1 MSDDREYR
9 EDFSLEEI
17 LADVRNSRTNPPKPE
32 DIAQPGL
39 DYVPSSE
46 KQPADET
53 TAEPKPASRRVPL
66 YPEKEQKKK
75 EPVREESIRQEEDGV
90 ITAEDLA
97 EEEPEETPETPRRK
111 NLRGLFSFGKKEKKK
126 NTFLDMSDD
135 EEENPYKDLHLKSR
149 EEYKRAY
156 EKTMDFDSAPRSS
169 EDSPY
174 SYLFHSDGQD
184 SDDDLAARADK
195 MRAERHARLA
205 RAMKKAGYDEK
216 SQTGGEDLFSM
227 YQREEAQRAERST
240 HDAEAAARVLEKA
253 GGPEPEEEPAEPE
266 RDEPAKAAEPSTR
279 EFPSLTVLDT
289 PAAPARGKTADAGST
304 QTRRTGQT
312 FKASRGAKRKPTETE
327 IPVPQADAEQIPED
341 SVLRVN
347 RPASQTRKK
356 AAQPSFRPAPPPVFL
371 TEQEEPKRQEPAQ
384 AKTKPA
390 QDTPVRTAPPTA
402 ETEREQEPAPVKEP
416 SPAAPT
422 PAREPAP
429 APVREPEE
437 APQPRMLS
445 NAKGNA
451 KSGSH
456 EHSYRSRKNRPA
468 KVVTMEETPGELQE
482 ALDNEARTYPRPGRL
497 SASAEPAE
505 QHTQQAKQPAV
516 HTDSTPQVKQQPA
529 AHTEAPEEALPDAW
543 AEFAPAANTAVK
555 TKKSARTAPQDE
567 PASTPIQPQE
577 TAVWDYDGWEEIES
591 SSGKPLRGRT
601 IPLHPTASPAPAEE
615 EEGGEEAEE
624 TLKRKP
630 GQKRHKRFSILGTE
644 EKDNRPEDEF
654 PVDPEEIEDY
664 EKPEDAASILH
675 DLGEKHRT
683 LLLRAGVTGLSLFLM
698 LLFGLISEYNGILP
712 SFIPYYLLTQP
723 YLILELIFLLIA
735 GAFSWPVL
743 LNGLKG
749 LIRLQA
755 NSDSG
760 VAVAVVASAIHTV
773 LLLFST
779 ARVDT
784 ASLHL
789 YAPLAVLA
797 LFLNTLGKLSM
808 VKRITKNFRFVA
820 SPDKKMAV
828 HLLGDHNMALQM
840 TRGYVEDSPAI
851 AYQTKTGFL
860 KNFLRISYLP
870 DACEQSSQVI
880 APIGIVSSLL
890 LCVAALLL
898 SGDAMAALTAFTA
911 SCCICTPML
920 NQLCVN
926 LPLAQASRLAGRHG
940 AMISGYQALDK
951 FSDTNAILLDAK
963 ELFPKNCVVLSGIKT
978 FGDQHIDDAILD
990 AAALLNQTGGTLSE
1004 IFDEVIQS
1012 RRDLLPKVENYTYE
1026 DNKGIVGWV
1035 SGHRLLIGT
1044 RDLLLAHHITPPSR
1058 DYEKKYA
1065 LGGKKVL
1072 YLASGGQ
1079 LVAMFLIA
1087 YNADR
1092 RRTIELCR
1100 LEDNGVAFLV
1110 RTCDPNITP
1119 ELIAECFQLN
1129 ARSVNVLTT
1138 RLGNVYVKAGK
1149 KPDAPAAAWLA
1160 TKGRPTGMMRLVS
1173 LCIRQRGNISL
1184 AVALQNVAVGLGFV
1198 LVAFLACYSG
1208 LGKLNTLFLLIYE
1221 LFWALAIVLLPKLRK
1236 P

>member
-46 KQPADET
+46 KQPTDET

-66 YPEKEQKKK
+66 YPEKEQKKT
-75 EPVREESIRQEEDGV
+75 EPARAASKQPEEDDGV

-97 EEEPEETPETPRRK
+97 EDDPEEPPETPRRK
-111 NLRGLFSFGKKEKKK
+111 SLRGLFSVGKKEKKK

-135 EEENPYKDLHLKSR
+135 EENPYKDLHLKSR

-156 EKTMDFDSAPRSS
+156 EKTMDFDSTPRSS

-205 RAMKKAGYDEK
+205 RAMKKVGFDENSQNGAG
-216 SQTGGEDLFSM
+216 DLFSM
-227 YQREEAQRAERST
+227 YQREEAQRAERRT

-253 GGPEPEEEPAEPE
+253 GGPEPEEEPAAPE
-266 RDEPAKAAEPSTR
+266 QDQPTATVEPSTR

-289 PAAPARGKTADAGST
+289 HEAPARGKAADTGSA

-312 FKASRGAKRKPTETE
+312 FKAARGVKQKP
-327 IPVPQADAEQIPED
+327 
-341 SVLRVN
+341 
-347 RPASQTRKK
+347 
-356 AAQPSFRPAPPPVFL
+356 AQPSFRPAPPPVFL
-371 TEQEEPKRQEPAQ
+371 TEQEETKRQEPAP

-390 QDTPVRTAPPTA
+390 QDTPAQTAPPTA
-402 ETEREQEPAPVKEP
+402 ETEREQTPAPVKEP
-416 SPAAPT
+416 APASPT

-437 APQPRMLS
+437 APQPRVLAS
-445 NAKGNA
+445 TKDNA
-451 KSGSH
+451 KSGSR

-468 KVVTMEETPGELQE
+468 KVVTMEETPGELRE
-482 ALDNEARTYPRPGRL
+482 ALDNEARTYPRPGKL
-497 SASAEPAE
+497 AAPTEPAE
-505 QHTQQAKQPAV
+505 QHAQKSTARQESAQQAKQPAV
-516 HTDSTPQVKQQPA
+516 HIDSTPQEKQTSA
-529 AHTEAPEEALPDAW
+529 ARNETPDGIWEDTTSKTAPKKDSVPDAW
-543 AEFAPAANTAVK
+543 AEFAPADVT
-555 TKKSARTAPQDE
+555 
-567 PASTPIQPQE
+567 ASTPVQPQE
-577 TAVWDYDGWEEIES
+577 TAVWDHDGWEEIES

-601 IPLHPTASPAPAEE
+601 IPLHPTPSPAPAEE
-615 EEGGEEAEE
+615 EESEEEAEE

-654 PVDPEEIEDY
+654 PADPEEIEDY

-675 DLGEKHRT
+675 DLGEKHRA
-683 LLLRAGVTGLSLFLM
+683 LLLRTGVTGLSLFLM

-712 SFIPYYLLTQP
+712 SFISYYLLTQP

-828 HLLGDHNMALQM
+828 HLLNDHNMALQM
-840 TRGYVEDSPAI
+840 TRGYVEDAPVV

-978 FGDQHIDDAILD
+978 FGDQRIDDAILD

-1012 RRDLLPKVENYTYE
+1012 RRELLPKVENYTYE
-1026 DNKGIVGWV
+1026 DGKGIVGWV
-1035 SGHRLLIGT
+1035 SGHRLLIGS
-1044 RDLLLAHHITPPSR
+1044 RDLLLAHHITPPSH
-1058 DYEKKYA
+1058 DYEKKYV

-1119 ELIAECFQLN
+1119 ELIAESFQLN
-1129 ARSVNVLTT
+1129 ARSVNVLPT

-1149 KPDAPAAAWLA
+1149 KPNAPAAAWLA
-1160 TKGRPTGMMRLVS
+1160 TKGRPTAMMRLVS

>member
-9 EDFSLEEI
+9 GDFSLEEI
-17 LADVRNSRTNPPKPE
+17 LADVRNSREQPPKPE
-32 DIAQPGL
+32 DTAQPGL
-39 DYVPSSE
+39 HTIKTPESE
-46 KQPADET
+46 
-53 TAEPKPASRRVPL
+53 TAPEQEQEQKPATRRVPLDPEKEAKKNAARRVPL
-66 YPEKEQKKK
+66 YPEKEPSSTASEGQKD
-75 EPVREESIRQEEDGV
+75 EDV

-97 EEEPEETPETPRRK
+97 GEEELEESPAAPRRRG
-111 NLRGLFSFGKKEKKK
+111 LRGLFPFKRNEKKGS
-126 NTFLDMSDD
+126 FRQEED
-135 EEENPYKDLHLKSR
+135 EEENPYQDLHLKSR

-156 EKTMDFDSAPRSS
+156 EKTMDFDSAPRSEES
-169 EDSPY
+169 SPY
-174 SYLFHSDGQD
+174 AYLFQENGEEDD
-184 SDDDLAARADK
+184 SDLNARADK
-195 MRAERHARLA
+195 LRAERHARLA
-205 RAMKKAGYDEK
+205 RVMKKVGFDTADEAGD
-216 SQTGGEDLFSM
+216 EDLFAL
-227 YQREEAQRAERST
+227 YQREEAKRVEHQT
-240 HDAEAAARVLEKA
+240 HDAQAAARVLEKA
-253 GGPEPEEEPAEPE
+253 GGLEPEEPEESEPPAETPQPE
-266 RDEPAKAAEPSTR
+266 PTEPPVSTVEPSTR
-279 EFPSLTVLDT
+279 EFPSLTVLDSKT
-289 PAAPARGKTADAGST
+289 P
-304 QTRRTGQT
+304 
-312 FKASRGAKRKPTETE
+312 RKKSE
-327 IPVPQADAEQIPED
+327 VSAQIPIPQTKREEPPED
-341 SVLRVN
+341 GILRVN
-347 RPASQTRKK
+347 RA
-356 AAQPSFRPAPPPVFL
+356 PSFRPAPPPVFL
-371 TEQEEPKRQEPAQ
+371 TEQEEPKPKQTEQ
-384 AKTKPA
+384 AA
-390 QDTPVRTAPPTA
+390 APPEQPTA
-402 ETEREQEPAPVKEP
+402 ESQPEEPSSPAPVKEP
-416 SPAAPT
+416 TPAAPT
-422 PAREPAP
+422 PAREPAS
-429 APVREPEE
+429 APVQEPEK
-437 APQPRMLS
+437 APPRVL
-445 NAKGNA
+445 AGTKGNG
-451 KSGSH
+451 KSGAH

-468 KVVTMEETPGELQE
+468 QVVTMEETPGELRE
-482 ALDNEARTYPRPGRL
+482 ALDNEARTYPRPGKL
-497 SASAEPAE
+497 STAAEPVEAA
-505 QHTQQAKQPAV
+505 TAR
-516 HTDSTPQVKQQPA
+516 PA
-529 AHTEAPEEALPDAW
+529 ARKETAKKDAGRKETAPDAW
-543 AEFAPAANTAVK
+543 AEFAPGAAGSKTGQKAVPP
-555 TKKSARTAPQDE
+555 AQQPPAAAPVE
-567 PASTPIQPQE
+567 PQE
-577 TAVWDYDGWEEIES
+577 PVTWEYDGWEEIES

-601 IPLHPTASPAPAEE
+601 IPLHPAAPAAPAGEE
-615 EEGGEEAEE
+615 ETGEEAEE
-624 TLKRKP
+624 TIKRKP
-630 GQKRHKRFSILGTE
+630 AQKRRKRFSILGTE

-654 PVDPEEIEDY
+654 PTDPGVIEDY

-675 DLGEKHRT
+675 DLADKHRT
-683 LLLRAGVTGLSLFLM
+683 LLLRAGVTGIALLLM
-698 LLFGLISEYNGILP
+698 LLFGLLSEYNAILP
-712 SFIPYYLLTQP
+712 SFISYYLLTQP
-723 YLILELIFLLIA
+723 YLILELIFLVIA

-749 LIRLQA
+749 LVRLQA

-760 VAVAVVASAIHTV
+760 VAVAVVASAVHTV

-779 ARVDT
+779 GRVEA

-820 SPDKKMAV
+820 SPDRKMAV
-828 HLLGDHNMALQM
+828 HLLDDHNTALQM
-840 TRGYVEDSPAI
+840 TRGYVEDAPVV
-851 AYQTKTGFL
+851 AYQTRTGFL

-870 DACEQSSQVI
+870 DTCEQSSQVI

-920 NQLCVN
+920 NQICVN

-990 AAALLNQTGGTLSE
+990 AAALLSHTGGTLSE
-1004 IFDEVIQS
+1004 IFDQVIQS
-1012 RRDLLPKVENYTYE
+1012 RHEILPKVENDTYE
-1026 DNKGIVGWV
+1026 DGKGITGWV
-1035 SGHRLLIGT
+1035 SGHRLLIGN
-1044 RDLLLAHHITPPSR
+1044 RELLLAHHITPPSL

-1065 LGGKKVL
+1065 LGGKKIL

-1129 ARSVNVLTT
+1129 ARSVNILPS
-1138 RLGNVYVKAGK
+1138 RLGNIYVKAGK
-1149 KPDAPAAAWLA
+1149 KPNAPAAAWLA
-1160 TKGRPTGMMRLVS
+1160 TKGRPTAMMRLIS
-1173 LCIRQRGNISL
+1173 LCIRQRANISL
-1184 AVALQNVAVGLGFV
+1184 AVALQNVAVALGFV

-1208 LGKLNTLFLLIYE
+1208 LGKLNTLFLLLYE